1 MVADTSRWV
10 VTTSGDRNLAEIAE
24 DLTTRGFTTDQTLD
38 EIGVIV
44 GSAPNDL
51 LDNLRSV
58 PGVADISPETQ
69 IDIGPPDSP
78 VTW

>member
-1 MVADTSRWV
+1 MADTSRWV
-10 VTTSGDRNLAEIAE
+10 VTTSGDRNFAEIAE

-44 GSAPNDL
+44 GSAPNNL
-51 LDNLRSV
+51 LDKLRSV
-58 PGVADISPETQ
+58 PGVADISPEEQ
-69 IDIGPPDSP
+69 IDIDPPDSP